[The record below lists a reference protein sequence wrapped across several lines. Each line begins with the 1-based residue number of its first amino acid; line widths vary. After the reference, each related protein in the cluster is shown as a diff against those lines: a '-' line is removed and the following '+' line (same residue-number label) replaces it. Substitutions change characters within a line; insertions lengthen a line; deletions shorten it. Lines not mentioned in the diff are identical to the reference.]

1 MDERAAVVDRMREFN
16 RFYTVMLG
24 MLNQN
29 FLSSPYSVTET
40 RALFE
45 IGAHTPCGASDLT
58 QVLHID
64 KSYTSRMLK
73 TFARNGLVT
82 KCPSPSDGRALLVQL
97 TDRGRDEVEQL
108 IQRTNQQLGALIE
121 PLSTSQCQE
130 LCQAMDTITKYLSQ
144 KSKP

>member
-1 MDERAAVVDRMREFN
+1 MDERADVIARIREFN

-45 IGAHTPCGASDLT
+45 ISVHTPCGAGDLT
-58 QVLHID
+58 QALHID

-73 TFARNGLVT
+73 TFARNGLIT

-97 TDRGRDEVEQL
+97 TDRGRAEVDQL

-121 PLSTSQCQE
+121 PLSASQCQE